1 MNSAKLFTRPIFE
14 GLPMDYY
21 GQVKSS
27 GEPHGI
33 GRMFIH
39 NKGIIEGQWLN
50 SDPFGYSLKISKDG
64 LLYQGKF

>member
-1 MNSAKLFTRPIFE
+1 
-14 GLPMDYY
+14 MDYY
-21 GQVKSS
+21 GQINSS

-64 LLYQGKF
+64 LLYVGKF